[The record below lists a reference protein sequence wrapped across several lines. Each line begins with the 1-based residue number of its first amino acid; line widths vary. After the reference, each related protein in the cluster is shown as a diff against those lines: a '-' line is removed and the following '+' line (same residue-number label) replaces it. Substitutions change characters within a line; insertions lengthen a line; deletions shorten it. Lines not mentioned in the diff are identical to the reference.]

1 MASERTWAS
10 RLLTLVPTQLSA
22 GAAKGWKG
30 LDAMVSLN
38 SQVAASAEVFR
49 LSWWMTLKLSNPDS
63 LHFGECMFRRF
74 GRKNCAS
81 SIAGVQMD
89 YKVTGRK
96 KCEEYGKEVKTVD
109 NQDYRMKAGQNLF

>member
-1 MASERTWAS
+1 
-10 RLLTLVPTQLSA
+10 
-22 GAAKGWKG
+22 
-30 LDAMVSLN
+30 
-38 SQVAASAEVFR
+38 
-49 LSWWMTLKLSNPDS
+49 
-63 LHFGECMFRRF
+63 MFRRF